1 MIRELPSAFC
11 EIATLMFFG
20 WATYFLSNLLVEEL
34 SKVALS

>member
-1 MIRELPSAFC
+1 MIRELLGALM

>member
-1 MIRELPSAFC
+1 MIRELLGALM
-11 EIATLMFFG
+11 EIAGLLFFG